1 MNKDEQQ
8 EQAHA
13 MAWTDKTT
21 GKMYNISFDHTKLL
35 YLVSFYGNAS
45 KNPAQPETWLRQ
57 MQLDVLIY
65 EAIVAKK
72 VDFDYA
78 PLSRLYAYSIDG
90 KVLFKRLYMN
100 ISQEGTAAIQ
110 DLVSLGF
117 LNTIKLLSEDQLP
130 TTAYQLSY
138 KGSEI
143 LLSLPTLIRLEVEEF
158 VMGQLTFK
166 HKPHPKNDL
175 KYVLPDEYGFLI
187 VTINGYEERSS
198 ITETEGVSYV
208 TSPFLPRFQRVG
220 EEPLTDNASR
230 AWEAADGLVQLKD
243 ELSEL
248 IVLSQVHFLVVEWVP
263 VGANRFSSL
272 LSRMGAGTG
281 LAGGAF
287 SPDPDPPPHAA
298 AVASRAPCAAVRY
311 LESAPGDCVNFEAE
325 LLPPD
330 SERAAGVKQVERP
343 Y

>member
-1 MNKDEQQ
+1 
-8 EQAHA
+8 

-78 PLSRLYAYSIDG
+78 PLSRMYAYSIDG

-248 IVLSQVHFLVVEWVP
+248 IDLSQVHFLVVEWVP

-298 AVASRAPCAAVRY
+298 AVAARAPRAAVRY